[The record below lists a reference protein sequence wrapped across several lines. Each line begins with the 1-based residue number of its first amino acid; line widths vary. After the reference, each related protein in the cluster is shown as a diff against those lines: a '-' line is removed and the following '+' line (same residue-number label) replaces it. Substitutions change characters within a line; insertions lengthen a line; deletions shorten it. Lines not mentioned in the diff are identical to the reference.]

1 MKKINI
7 IVIFFTACFLAFLI
21 YLKYNKDETKI
32 LILGDS
38 NLIDLSDNNYVYYL
52 NKKYKYI
59 NYKFTDEYKKYNEI
73 ENDIKNN
80 KYIYFKGKK
89 TYLNQ
94 EISSSNIIIINAN
107 NLEYLSKCNK
117 PRRIINEYNIKIYN
131 DITSLVNI
139 IKRISDAKIIVIGNT
154 CTNNNIKS
162 FNNNYYNYIDVS
174 EIYDSKAIN
183 SFEYLLYKKIDEYVK
198 N

>member
-80 KYIYFKGKK
+80 KYIYFKGKR

-117 PRRIINEYNIKIYN
+117 SRRIINEYNIKIYN

-139 IKRISDAKIIVIGNT
+139 IKRISDAKIIIIGNT
-154 CTNNNIKS
+154 CTHNNIKS

>member
-80 KYIYFKGKK
+80 KYIYFKGKR

-117 PRRIINEYNIKIYN
+117 SRRIINEYNIKIYN

-139 IKRISDAKIIVIGNT
+139 IKRISDAKIIIIGNT
-154 CTNNNIKS
+154 CTHNNIKF

-183 SFEYLLYKKIDEYVK
+183 SSEYLLYKKIDEYVK

>member
-80 KYIYFKGKK
+80 KYIYFKGKR

-117 PRRIINEYNIKIYN
+117 SRRIINEYNIKIYN

-139 IKRISDAKIIVIGNT
+139 IKRISDAKIIIIGNT
-154 CTNNNIKS
+154 CTHNNIKS

-183 SFEYLLYKKIDEYVK
+183 SSEYLLYKKIDEYVK